1 MVRCNDVYMITY
13 LIIDVFQTFAA
24 IGDFG
29 SVVEQLLMTHGK
41 KITSKIYSIMWK
53 CLISIWHIYTLY
65 LYTLTLLSQ
74 RLVSWIPGCI
84 KVRLK
89 LEKTSFD
96 SKMNIYINVF
106 CKCIIDDGH
115 KETSESLKF

>member
-1 MVRCNDVYMITY
+1 MAKKSPVRFIQLCENAK
-13 LIIDVFQTFAA
+13 VF
-24 IGDFG
+24 D
-29 SVVEQLLMTHGK
+29 
-41 KITSKIYSIMWK
+41 IY
-53 CLISIWHIYTLY
+53 IYTLY
-65 LYTLTLLSQ
+65 LYILTLLSQ
-74 RLVSWIPGCI
+74 ILVSWIPRCI

>member
-13 LIIDVFQTFAA
+13 LIIYVFQTFAA

-53 CLISIWHIYTLY
+53 CLSIWHIYTLY

-115 KETSESLKF
+115 IETSESLKF